1 MSHTCQGP
9 IPTWQN
15 HQETKWIKVV
25 TTIRA
30 WLLLSLFFGPGAP
43 FPALI
48 QPATCICLRRLP
60 GYWTKLKATN
70 HFAGWSWFMLQI
82 CMDLF
87 ISLEGHHFRIIVQAS
102 TGLPLCRMHAGRWS
116 SCPTFKF
123 YQILRRNPQLLAE
136 SWRVYR
142 QTRRTNSCR
151 SSWHWKSLI
160 SNDIYHCV
168 SIKN

>member
-1 MSHTCQGP
+1 MYGSSTIRFHSAAPPKSSFKTLEATSHTCQGP

-70 HFAGWSWFMLQI
+70 HAGWSWFMLQI
-82 CMDLF
+82 CMDFF
-87 ISLEGHHFRIIVQAS
+87 ISLEGHAGSLSRPRQAYRYAECMGKFSPLQSPHFMLV
-102 TGLPLCRMHAGRWS
+102 
-116 SCPTFKF
+116 
-123 YQILRRNPQLLAE
+123 
-136 SWRVYR
+136 
-142 QTRRTNSCR
+142 
-151 SSWHWKSLI
+151 KSD
-160 SNDIYHCV
+160 SAT
-168 SIKN
+168 